1 MTRQRL
7 SLVAGVT
14 LTGVTLFAALPA
26 TQGQAPATA
35 PTQAQGPR
43 FTTLP
48 GFSIERVVPA
58 SKLDSY
64 VVITFDSQG
73 RLFVSKEY
81 DHPRLLL
88 DNDKDGIYESEKVF
102 SDKVRNCQ
110 GLWFDGPT
118 LYGACAPFD
127 SPIQGGPPPAPGTK
141 PAPQTSGL
149 YKMTD
154 TNGDDVADTFEQF
167 SGFVGGIQEH
177 GPHAIR
183 RGPDGIPTIM
193 VGNNTFYPDEMVNPT
208 SPLGG
213 PGTPNPSRE
222 SQFLPALPDGRG
234 FGPSVKEGLHG
245 TIARIDEDT
254 KQYTLLVGGLRN
266 AYDHAFNL
274 AGEIFTFDSDME
286 WDINMPWY
294 RDVRTV
300 HGIPG
305 GNYGYRNGSGK
316 FPPYFIDSLPAV
328 RDLGRGS
335 PVGVEFYQHTVYPK
349 EFRDAYFEADW
360 SRGRLLWTGL
370 ERTGATYKATKEKD
384 EFVHGEPLNITD
396 VEVGPDGLI
405 YFSIGGRGTEGGIYR
420 VKYTGA
426 STNGAPE
433 NSTAAAPSGV
443 LAVVRQP
450 QPLSSWGYAAIEKA
464 KASMGA
470 SFASELEA
478 LARETRAISECRAQ
492 AVYILQRHGA
502 KPGADLL
509 KTLIADKDPMVRA
522 AAVFVAGAQ
531 KSDDAKAVAAI
542 ALKDADPF
550 VRRRAAEALVRQG
563 LSADKPPFAP
573 VADVYALLNDADR
586 FVRYS
591 GRMALER
598 MPRAEWAPKVLV
610 ETNATGAIEGA
621 LALVETATS
630 DVELESVLNSQLAL
644 LQKPSL
650 SVEDKLRALRV
661 FQLAVIES
669 KQVTSSVKRRA
680 HTALIEQFPSKDER
694 LNRQLANTLA
704 WAGQPAAIT
713 KILAA
718 MPKDNADQQLQLHY
732 VHALRTVKDGWTPA
746 QKTQMMDWY
755 AKAITWRGGASFPGF
770 INLFFDASLQTFTPE
785 EKKLAYEKVPQFAPL
800 TEQELAASA
809 QRMATQRAGQQRPAN
824 LRARGVLAISKEE
837 LVEELIF
844 TPQRQPPSAQ
854 QGREVYEKAC
864 SACHRFGAIGTDI
877 GPDLT
882 TLNSRFQK
890 KDIVESILWP
900 SRVIS
905 DQYDVTMVQT
915 KDGKAF
921 AGFVVREESGKL
933 VMRTADTV
941 GRSFEVAAANIK
953 SKDKSPV
960 SMMPEGLVD
969 EFSLGQIHG
978 LIKFLQSDPP
988 K

>member
-1 MTRQRL
+1 MTLQRL

-14 LTGVTLFAALPA
+14 LVGVTLYA
-26 TQGQAPATA
+26 QGQP
-35 PTQAQGPR
+35 QGPR

-48 GFSIERVVPA
+48 GFTIERVVPA

-64 VVITFDSQG
+64 VVITFDSKG

-88 DNDKDGIYESEKVF
+88 DNDNDGVYESEKIF

-127 SPIQGGPPPAPGTK
+127 SPIQGQGQGGPPAPGTK

-154 TNGDDVADTFEQF
+154 TNGDDVADTWEKF

-183 RGPDGIPTIM
+183 RGPDGIPTIIL
-193 VGNNTFYPDEMVNPT
+193 GNNTFYPDEMVNPMG
-208 SPLGG
+208 PLGG
-213 PGTPNPSRE
+213 PGTPNPSKE

-245 TIARIDEDT
+245 TIARIDEEK

-266 AYDHAFNL
+266 AYDYAFNF
-274 AGEIFTFDSDME
+274 AGEVFTFDSDME

-420 VKYTGA
+420 VKYSGA
-426 STNGAPE
+426 STNGSGATP
-433 NSTAAAPSGV
+433 TGV

-470 SFASELEA
+470 GFAADLEK
-478 LARETRAISECRAQ
+478 LARDASAASDDRAQ
-492 AVYILQRHGA
+492 AIYMLQRHGGRPTA
-502 KPGADLL
+502 ALL
-509 KTLIADKDPMVRA
+509 KALLADKDVMVRA
-522 AAVFVAGAQ
+522 AAVYVVGLHS
-531 KSDDAKAVAAI
+531 SDNAKAVAAS

-563 LSADKPPFAP
+563 LSADKPAFAP
-573 VADVYALLNDADR
+573 VDDVYALLNDADR

-598 MPRAEWAPKVLV
+598 MPRAEWAPKVLA
-610 ETNATGAIEGA
+610 ETNPLGAIEGA
-621 LALVETATS
+621 LALVETAKS
-630 DVELESVLNSQLAL
+630 DADVEPVLKGMLAL

-650 SVEDKLRALRV
+650 SVDDQLRALRV
-661 FQLAVIES
+661 FQLAALES
-669 KQVTSSVKRRA
+669 KSVTPALKKQV
-680 HTALIEQFPSKDER
+680 HTALVAKFPSKDDR
-694 LNRQLANTLA
+694 LNRQLVNTLA
-704 WAGQPAAIT
+704 WAGEPAAIT

-718 MPKDNADQQLQLHY
+718 MPKDNTDPQMQLHY
-732 VHALRTVKDGWTPA
+732 AHALRVMKDGWTPA
-746 QKTQMMDWY
+746 QKTQMIDWY

-770 INLFFDASLQTFTPE
+770 INLLFDASLQTFTPE

-809 QRMATQRAGQQRPAN
+809 QRMAQQRAGQRSPAN
-824 LRARGVLAISKEE
+824 ARARGVLAISKEE
-837 LVEELIF
+837 LAEELIF
-844 TPQRQPPSAQ
+844 TPQRQPPSAE

-864 SACHRFGAIGTDI
+864 SACHRFGAIGSDI
-877 GPDLT
+877 GPDLS

-890 KDIVESILWP
+890 KDIVESVLWP
-900 SRVIS
+900 SKVIS
-905 DQYDVTMVQT
+905 DQYEMTMVQT
-915 KDGKAF
+915 KDGKSL
-921 AGFVVREESGKL
+921 AGFVVREEGGKL

-941 GRSFEVAAANIK
+941 GRQFEVESANVK
-953 SKDKSPV
+953 SKEKSPV

>member
-14 LTGVTLFAALPA
+14 LVGVTLFAQEQQP
-26 TQGQAPATA
+26 QS
-35 PTQAQGPR
+35 QGPR

-48 GFSIERVVPA
+48 GFTIERVVPA

-64 VVITFDSQG
+64 VVITFDSKG
-73 RLFVSKEY
+73 RLFVSKEF

-88 DNDKDGIYESEKVF
+88 DNDNDGIYESEKVF

-118 LYGACAPFD
+118 LWGACAPFD
-127 SPIQGGPPPAPGTK
+127 SPIQGQGQGGPPAAGAK
-141 PAPQTSGL
+141 PVPQTSGL

-154 TNGDDVADTFEQF
+154 TNGDDVADTWEKF

-183 RGPDGIPTIM
+183 RGPDGIPTIIL
-193 VGNNTFYPDEMVNPT
+193 GNNTFYPDEMVNPAG
-208 SPLGG
+208 PLGG

-245 TIARIDEDT
+245 TIARIDEQA

-266 AYDHAFNL
+266 AYDYAFNQ
-274 AGEIFTFDSDME
+274 AGELFTFDSDME

-316 FPPYFIDSLPAV
+316 FPPYFIDSLPNV

-335 PVGVEFYQHTVYPK
+335 PVGVEFYQHTVYPR

-360 SRGRLLWTGL
+360 SRGRLLWTPL
-370 ERTGATYKATKEKD
+370 VRVGATYKASKEKD

-426 STNGAPE
+426 GAPTNAASTNGDSAGAP
-433 NSTAAAPSGV
+433 TGV
-443 LAVVRQP
+443 LAAVRQP
-450 QPLSSWGYAAIEKA
+450 QPLSSWGYAAIEKI

-470 SFASELEA
+470 SFATELEE
-478 LARETRAISECRAQ
+478 LARDTRAISEYRAQ
-492 AVYILQRHGA
+492 AVYIMQRHGGRPNA
-502 KPGADLL
+502 ALL
-509 KTLIADKDPMVRA
+509 KALLADRDVMVRA
-522 AAVFVAGAQ
+522 AAIYVVGLHS
-531 KSDDAKAVAAI
+531 SDAAKAVAAS
-542 ALKDADPF
+542 ALKDVEPL

-563 LSADKPPFAP
+563 LSADKPAFAP
-573 VADVYALLNDADR
+573 VGDVYALLNDADR

-598 MPRAEWAPKVLV
+598 MPRAEWAPMVLA
-610 ETNATGAIEGA
+610 ETNPLGAIEGA
-621 LALVETATS
+621 LALIETAKS
-630 DVELESVLNSQLAL
+630 GDDLEPVLNRQLQW

-650 SVEDKLRALRV
+650 SVDDKLRALRV

-669 KQVTSSVKRRA
+669 KNETPSLKKRA
-680 HTALIEQFPSKDER
+680 HSALIAQFPSKDER

-704 WAGQPAAIT
+704 WAGQPAAIG

-718 MPKDNADQQLQLHY
+718 MPKDNTDQQLQLHY
-732 VHALRTVKDGWTPA
+732 VQALRTVKDGWTPA
-746 QKTQMMDWY
+746 QKTQLMDWY

-770 INLFFDASLQTFTPE
+770 INLLFDASLQTFTPA
-785 EKKLAYEKVPQFAPL
+785 EKKLAYSKVPQFAPL
-800 TEQELAASA
+800 TAEELAAAA
-809 QRMATQRAGQQRPAN
+809 QRAATQRAGQQRPAN
-824 LRARGVLAISKEE
+824 MRARGVLAISKEE
-837 LVEELIF
+837 LAEELIF
-844 TPQRQPPSAQ
+844 TPQRQPPSVE
-854 QGREVYEKAC
+854 QGRQVFDKAC
-864 SACHRFGAIGTDI
+864 SSCHRFGAIGNDL

-900 SRVIS
+900 SKVIS
-905 DQYDVTMVQT
+905 DQYEVTMVQT

-921 AGFVVREESGKL
+921 AGFVVREEGGKL
-933 VMRTADTV
+933 AMRTADTV
-941 GRSFEVAAANIK
+941 GRQFEVASASVK
-953 SKDKSPV
+953 SKEKSPV
-960 SMMPEGLVD
+960 SLMPEGLVD

-978 LIKFLQSDPP
+978 LIRFLQSDPP

>member
-14 LTGVTLFAALPA
+14 LAGVTLYA
-26 TQGQAPATA
+26 QGQQGSQGQ
-35 PTQAQGPR
+35 QAASPGPR

-64 VVITFDSQG
+64 VVITFDSKG

-88 DNDKDGIYESEKVF
+88 DNDNDGIYESEKVF

-127 SPIQGGPPPAPGTK
+127 SPIQGGQAGPPAPGSK

-154 TNGDDVADTFEQF
+154 TNGDDVADTWEKF
-167 SGFVGGIQEH
+167 SDFVGGIQEH

-193 VGNNTFYPDEMVNPT
+193 LGNNTFYPDAMVNPNG
-208 SPLGG
+208 PLGG
-213 PGTPNPSRE
+213 PGSPNPSKE

-245 TIARIDEDT
+245 TIARIDEGT

-274 AGEIFTFDSDME
+274 AGEVFTFDSDME
-286 WDINMPWY
+286 WDINQPWY

-316 FPPYFIDSLPAV
+316 FPPNFIDSLPAV

-335 PVGVEFYQHTVYPK
+335 PVGVEFYQHTVYPE

-360 SRGRLLWTGL
+360 SRGRLLWTGFV
-370 ERTGATYKATKEKD
+370 RSGATYKATKEKD

-420 VKYTGA
+420 VKYTGPVPA
-426 STNGAPE
+426 TNGPKDAP
-433 NSTAAAPSGV
+433 TTGALAA
-443 LAVVRQP
+443 VRQP
-450 QPLSSWGYAAIEKA
+450 QPLSSWGYAAIEKV

-470 SFASELEA
+470 AAFATELEE
-478 LARETRAISECRAQ
+478 LARDTRAISEYRAQ
-492 AVYILQRHGA
+492 AVYIMQRHGGRPNA
-502 KPGADLL
+502 ALL
-509 KTLIADKDPMVRA
+509 KALLSDKDVMVRA
-522 AAVFVAGAQ
+522 AAAYVVGLHG
-531 KSDDAKAVAAI
+531 SDNAKAVAAS

-563 LSADKPPFAP
+563 LSADKPAFAP
-573 VADVYALLNDADR
+573 VDDVYALLNDADR

-598 MPRAEWAPKVLV
+598 MPRAEWAPKVLA
-610 ETNATGAIEGA
+610 ETNPLGAIEGA
-621 LALVETATS
+621 LALIETAKS
-630 DVELESVLNSQLAL
+630 AADVEPVLNSQLSL
-644 LQKPSL
+644 LAKPSL
-650 SVEDKLRALRV
+650 SVEDRLRALRV

-669 KQVTSSVKRRA
+669 KNDTPSLKKRT
-680 HTALIEQFPSKDER
+680 HSALIAQFPAKDER

-713 KILAA
+713 KILAD
-718 MPKDNADQQLQLHY
+718 MPKGDTNQQLQLHY
-732 VHALRTVKDGWTPA
+732 VHALRVMKDGWTPA

-770 INLFFDASLQTFTPE
+770 INLLFDASLQTFTPA
-785 EKKLAYEKVPQFAPL
+785 EKKLAYTKVPQFAPL
-800 TEQELAASA
+800 TEAELAANA
-809 QRMATQRAGQQRPAN
+809 QRMAQQRAGQRSPAN
-824 LRARGVLAISKEE
+824 ARARGVLAISKEE
-837 LVEELIF
+837 LAEELIF
-844 TPQRQPPSAQ
+844 TPQRQPPSVE

-864 SACHRFGAIGTDI
+864 ASCHRFGAIGSDI

-890 KDIVESILWP
+890 KDIVESVLWP
-900 SRVIS
+900 SKVIS
-905 DQYDVTMVQT
+905 DQYEMTMVQT
-915 KDGKAF
+915 KDGKSF
-921 AGFVVREESGKL
+921 AGFVVREEGGKL
-933 VMRTADTV
+933 SMRTADTV
-941 GRSFEVAAANIK
+941 GRQFEVASANVK
-953 SKDKSPV
+953 SKEKSPV

-978 LIKFLQSDPP
+978 LIRFLQSDPP